1 MTLDLSDPLLLA
13 IGGGIIFV
21 VLAVIWLAIW
31 YMGQQGRR
39 AAEAQAAAVRHLVE
53 SQSQLAGRVAQLAE
67 QSANGQLNLQGSVSE
82 KLQAQERAISKTLE
96 ERLADLNRRMG
107 ESMQKQSTQ
116 TQTTIGEL
124 KERLGTINA
133 AQERITKLSEQV
145 VSLQDVLS
153 NKQARGGFGEVQ
165 LADQVKSALPP
176 SAYQFQAVLSN
187 QTRADCL
194 LKLPNPPGPIVVDS
208 KFPLEGFNAMRNT
221 PDGDERTRARKA
233 FGRDVMVHVKAIAEK
248 YILPGETADCALL
261 FLPSEAVYAELH
273 AELPDVV
280 DKAHQARVYITSP
293 TTLMALLN
301 TIRAVLKD
309 TQMREQAGL
318 IQKEVHN
325 LNQDVSRLDERVV
338 KLRRHFDQANED
350 IRQVQISTE
359 KITKRAD
366 KIEAVELTEVDALE
380 APKAPGVP
388 SDDTDEHPQPALG
401 LVEGNG
407 GGGGYKT

>member
-1 MTLDLSDPLLLA
+1 MTFDLSDPVALA
-13 IGGGIIFV
+13 IGGGVLV
-21 VLAVIWLAIW
+21 VILAVAWFAS
-31 YMGQQGRR
+31 QQGKR
-39 AAEAQAAAVRHLVE
+39 AAEAQAAALRHMLE
-53 SQSQLAGRVAQLAE
+53 NQSELAGRLAQLAE
-67 QSANGQLNLQGSVSE
+67 QNANGQMNLQGSVSE
-82 KLQAQERAISKTLE
+82 RLQAQERAITKTLE

-116 TQTTIGEL
+116 THTTIGEL
-124 KERLGTINA
+124 KERLGAINA

-153 NKQARGGFGEVQ
+153 NKQARGGFGEIQ
-165 LADQVKSALPP
+165 LEDQVKGALPP

-208 KFPLEGFNAMRNT
+208 KFPLEGFNAIRNT
-221 PDGDERTRARKA
+221 PDGDDRTRARKA

-280 DKAHQARVYITSP
+280 EKSHNLRVYITSP

-318 IQKEVHN
+318 IQKEVRK
-325 LNQDVSRLDERVV
+325 LNEDVGRLTDRVG
-338 KLRRHFDQANED
+338 KLRRNFDTAHSAIKE
-350 IRQVQISTE
+350 IETSTE
-359 KITKRAD
+359 KITKRAE
-366 KIEAVELTEVDALE
+366 KIEAVELAEVDALE
-380 APKAPGVP
+380 APDATGAAAQTGKP
-388 SDDTDEHPQPALG
+388 DRPQPALG
-401 LVEGNG
+401 LVEGG
-407 GGGGYKT
+407 GSKG

>member
-1 MTLDLSDPLLLA
+1 MTLDLSDPLFLA
-13 IGGGIIFV
+13 IGGGILVV
-21 VLAVIWLAIW
+21 VLALIWLAIW

-39 AAEAQAAAVRHLVE
+39 AAEAQATAVRHLVE

-208 KFPLEGFNAMRNT
+208 KFPLEGFNAIRNT
-221 PDGDERTRARKA
+221 PDGDDRTRARKA

-248 YILPGETADCALL
+248 YIIPGETADCALL

-309 TQMREQAGL
+309 TLMREQAGL
-318 IQKEVHN
+318 IQ
-325 LNQDVSRLDERVV
+325 
-338 KLRRHFDQANED
+338 
-350 IRQVQISTE
+350 
-359 KITKRAD
+359 
-366 KIEAVELTEVDALE
+366 
-380 APKAPGVP
+380 
-388 SDDTDEHPQPALG
+388 
-401 LVEGNG
+401 
-407 GGGGYKT
+407 

>member
-1 MTLDLSDPLLLA
+1 MAGTTLDLSDPVLLA
-13 IGGGIIFV
+13 VAGGALIV
-21 VLAVIWLAIW
+21 VLGVIFIAVWLT
-31 YMGQQGRR
+31 GQQARR
-39 AAEAQAAAVRHLVE
+39 AAEAQAMAVRQLME

-67 QSANGQLNLQGSVSE
+67 QGANSTLNLQGSVTE
-82 KLQAQERAISKTLE
+82 RLQAQERAITKTLE

-124 KERLGTINA
+124 KERLGAINA
-133 AQERITKLSEQV
+133 AQDRITKLSEQV

-153 NKQARGGFGEVQ
+153 NKQARGGFGEIQ
-165 LADQVKSALPP
+165 LEDQVKSALPP

-208 KFPLEGFNAMRNT
+208 KFPLEGFNAIRNT
-221 PDGDERTRARKA
+221 PDGDERIRARKA

-248 YILPGETADCALL
+248 YIIPGETADCALL

-318 IQKEVHN
+318 IQKEVHA
-325 LNQDVSRLDERVV
+325 LNQDVARLDDRVV

-359 KITKRAD
+359 KITKRAE
-366 KIEAVELTEVDALE
+366 KIEAVELAEVDALE
-380 APKAPGVP
+380 APAAAGA
-388 SDDTDEHPQPALG
+388 SQGDERPQRSLG
-401 LVEGNG
+401 LIDGGNG
-407 GGGGYKT
+407 G

>member
-1 MTLDLSDPLLLA
+1 MTFDFSDPVILA
-13 IGGGIIFV
+13 IGGGALVLI
-21 VLAVIWLAIW
+21 LAVAWFA
-31 YMGQQGRR
+31 GQQGKR
-39 AAEAQAAAVRHLVE
+39 AAEAQAAALRHMLE
-53 SQSQLAGRVAQLAE
+53 NQSAMAGRLAQLAE
-67 QSANGQLNLQGSVSE
+67 QSANGQMTLQGSVAE
-82 KLQAQERAISKTLE
+82 RLQAQERAITKTLE

-116 TQTTIGEL
+116 THTTIGEL
-124 KERLGTINA
+124 KERLGAINA

-153 NKQARGGFGEVQ
+153 NKQARGGFGEIQ
-165 LADQVKSALPP
+165 LEDQVKSALPP

-194 LKLPNPPGPIVVDS
+194 LKMPNPPGPIVVDS
-208 KFPLEGFNAMRNT
+208 KFPLEGFNTIRNT
-221 PDGDERTRARKA
+221 PDGDDRTRARKA

-280 DKAHQARVYITSP
+280 EKAHNLRVYITSP

-318 IQKEVHN
+318 IQKEVRK
-325 LNQDVSRLDERVV
+325 LNEDVGRLTDRVG
-338 KLRRHFDQANED
+338 KLRRNFDTAHTAIKE
-350 IRQVQISTE
+350 IETSAE
-359 KITKRAD
+359 KITKRAE
-366 KIEAVELTEVDALE
+366 KIEAVELAEVDALE
-380 APKAPGVP
+380 APDATGATAQTGQA
-388 SDDTDEHPQPALG
+388 DRPQPSLG
-401 LVEGNG
+401 LVEGGNRGGNG
-407 GGGGYKT
+407 